1 MKLSFVCLALI
12 AVTLMSGVAHGAGGL
27 VGNKLSA
34 QMRARSSL
42 SANPRHQSHGG
53 FSTQNVKALFE
64 SKKKKA
70 ETEEAEVSKASEAV
84 AKKEASMAKGATE
97 KGTGAMKSPP
107 AELKGSVEMGGVSQ
121 GDLNTDQGKKT
132 MKKEIAESLGVTEDK
147 VQDVQVE
154 AGSRR
159 RRLLGGTRGAK
170 VTYKVKN
177 ITEEDKSK
185 AEANAKNP
193 KFKEDMKKGAKAAT
207 GKTATVKAVEAGPP
221 PLPKNCGE
229 VMTFIAEHPGIP
241 EKMKSMFHLAGG
253 KTASSTCDFG
263 KGGGTCIACVEIRF
277 TCGKILEMMKES
289 MPPEHAPLPYASGK
303 TASTTCKMTKEEN
316 TCMQCF
322 DMPGPKNC
330 GDLKKFMIEQA
341 KDDGTK
347 KALENMA
354 YAPGI
359 TANTKC
365 SGQTCS
371 KCFGPDSGSGSGSG
385 KPQH

>member
-84 AKKEASMAKGATE
+84 AKKEASEAKGATE
-97 KGTGAMKSPP
+97 KATVAMKSPP
-107 AELKGSVEMGGVSQ
+107 VELKGSVEMGGVSQ
-121 GDLNTDQGKKT
+121 GDLNTDKGKKT
-132 MKKEIAESLGVTEDK
+132 MKKEIAESLGVREDQ

-170 VTYKVKN
+170 VTYKVKD
-177 ITEEDKSK
+177 ISEEEKSK
-185 AEANAKNP
+185 AEANAKKP
-193 KFKEDMKKGAKAAT
+193 AFKEKMKKSAEAAS
-207 GKTATVKAVEAGPP
+207 GKTVTVKAVKAAPP

-229 VMTFIAEHPGIP
+229 TMDFIAKHPDIP
-241 EKMKSMFHLAGG
+241 KKYKSMFHLADG
-253 KTASSTCDFG
+253 KTTSSTCAFG
-263 KGGGTCIACVEIRF
+263 ANGASPGTCRDCVQIKI
-277 TCGKILEMMKES
+277 TCASFIELVRENMSEQMRGKNIDFPLA
-289 MPPEHAPLPYASGK
+289 PEK
-303 TASTTCKMTKEEN
+303 
-316 TCMQCF
+316 
-322 DMPGPKNC
+322 
-330 GDLKKFMIEQA
+330 
-341 KDDGTK
+341 K
-347 KALENMA
+347 KAISARAKIARSAL
-354 YAPGI
+354 
-359 TANTKC
+359 
-365 SGQTCS
+365 TCRNF
-371 KCFGPDSGSGSGSG
+371 K
-385 KPQH
+385 KMYEKR